1 MSVFELS
8 WTPENRFKVFLLT
21 PHSPPPSVCADP
33 GCHPVAGPGYR
44 VTARARQRRPPSAPL
59 AWLTNECGQRLDQ
72 SQPSTASRDHRQP
85 TTARPAPSR
94 AAAAPMERQI
104 SLCRVVWFAPAARA
118 PSLCAGCLEAAQL
131 CSVSPH
137 PLAFL
142 SIWCVAEFWHFDLMS
157 TFWKQKSIAKVDKIF
172 EKTHFTFK

>member
-33 GCHPVAGPGYR
+33 GCHPVAGRGYR

-104 SLCRVVWFAPAARA
+104 SLCRVVWFAPAAPQLPRCV
-118 PSLCAGCLEAAQL
+118 PGVSRLLSYVLCLPTHWRSSQSDVLRNSGILTLCPHSGNKNQL
-131 CSVSPH
+131 
-137 PLAFL
+137 
-142 SIWCVAEFWHFDLMS
+142 
-157 TFWKQKSIAKVDKIF
+157 QK
-172 EKTHFTFK
+172 